1 MEREII
7 YKVISEN
14 INIDILTIRE
24 DSRFLE
30 DFGMDE
36 IDFKRLIII
45 LEEKFLKIC
54 SEDDIKKIKTV
65 ADLVNVFSWYNQ
77 IYLYLYI

>member
-65 ADLVNVFSWYNQ
+65 ADLINVFS
-77 IYLYLYI
+77 

>member
-65 ADLVNVFSWYNQ
+65 ADLINVFSWYNQ